1 LLVVIAIIAVLIAM
15 LLPAI
20 QRVRLAAYRTVCA
33 SNVRQLGV
41 AALNFEA
48 QNQVLPQ
55 EYVYVGGPTYTT
67 NWWFGQ
73 ANTDPSTWTTTLDPA
88 GGILTPYYENND
100 RITMCPMLVPPA
112 GFYQYYSTTGLPLTG
127 GYGYNES
134 LAGQKVS
141 YYASSQ
147 TYLFCDSAL
156 LTNYGSGW
164 TIQESDGIVGPVP
177 LVTNQPWGTYQ
188 PVTQFRHLSQ
198 ANMAFLDGHVAAVAA
213 VNVPA
218 DPSWPGGVA
227 AYMQA
232 NNLGFPSA
240 VNLPYTGR

>member
-1 LLVVIAIIAVLIAM
+1 MPLRWLAALRRSVCNRGKAVRCPSRAVSQKTCLPSINQPFWPGLAERTAPVPRTHSRSRSAFTLIELLVVIAIIAVLIAM

-100 RITMCPMLVPPA
+100 
-112 GFYQYYSTTGLPLTG
+112 
-127 GYGYNES
+127 
-134 LAGQKVS
+134 
-141 YYASSQ
+141 
-147 TYLFCDSAL
+147 
-156 LTNYGSGW
+156 
-164 TIQESDGIVGPVP
+164 
-177 LVTNQPWGTYQ
+177 
-188 PVTQFRHLSQ
+188 
-198 ANMAFLDGHVAAVAA
+198 
-213 VNVPA
+213 
-218 DPSWPGGVA
+218 
-227 AYMQA
+227 
-232 NNLGFPSA
+232 
-240 VNLPYTGR
+240 